1 MNLVGLFAAGIG
13 AWLYAGLHLTIG
25 VVLPVTILLA
35 VLGTRWLGPAA
46 LRERVGQQ
54 YAIFRRKHTW
64 VMTLLYIMTFGSF
77 IGYSFVFGL
86 LIKDVFGKL
95 PGGAPNPAAPS
106 PTLAFVGPLVGS
118 LSRPLGGWLSDKFGG
133 ARVTAWSTL
142 GMIAAAVLAGL
153 QLTGVSGLAHPEARF
168 AGVFA
173 LFLALFTFAGIGNG
187 STFRMIPM
195 IFEPKE
201 AGPVLAWTSAV
212 AAYGALLI
220 PDIFKPQV
228 AAGTPQHALY
238 GFAAFYLLCLVVNQ
252 WYYARRGAPV
262 RC

>member
-1 MNLVGLFAAGIG
+1 MNVVGLLAAGVG
-13 AWLYAGLHLTIG
+13 AWLYAGLHWSIG
-25 VVLPVTILLA
+25 VVLPVTIALG
-35 VLGTRWLGPAA
+35 VVGTRYLAPAA

-106 PTLAFVGPLVGS
+106 PTLAFLGPLVGS
-118 LSRPLGGWLSDKFGG
+118 LVRPVGGWLSDRFGG
-133 ARVTAWSTL
+133 ARVTQWSTVA
-142 GMIAAAVLAGL
+142 MVASAIAAGL
-153 QLTGVSGLAHPEARF
+153 CLTDVGTLAHPEARF
-168 AGVFA
+168 PLAFA
-173 LFLALFTFAGIGNG
+173 LFLCLFVTAGIGNG

-220 PDIFKPQV
+220 PDVFRPQV
-228 AAGTPQHALY
+228 AAGTPQRALY
-238 GFAAFYLLCLVVNQ
+238 GFAAFYLLCLVVN
-252 WYYARRGAPV
+252 WWFYARRNPEI